1 MPTIPVNCRLVSA
14 GGRRLARILVTG
26 IATIDHVVDVDA
38 YPEEDSEQRALE
50 SETLPGGNAANTAY
64 LLAQAG
70 HAVDLAAVV
79 AVGREGD
86 RLLEL
91 LSARGIGVQR
101 CVRLPGRTPASW
113 ILRSRA
119 TGSRTIIHDRKLPEL
134 SARAFATQGLEEYD
148 WFHFEGRNP
157 SELPALLRAVRRFAV
172 DQPISLELEKPRE
185 GLDRSLSLAD
195 VLMFSRGWAE
205 ARDGSEPDAFIERV
219 SAARPEQVQTL
230 TWGYRGAWCV
240 QHGRV
245 QHCLPEPGLRVRDSL
260 GAGDTFNAGLIDA
273 LVSGMPP
280 GQALERAV
288 RLAERKL
295 RQSGLD
301 GLFVPEGG

>member
-1 MPTIPVNCRLVSA
+1 M
-14 GGRRLARILVTG
+14 ARILVTG
-26 IATIDHVVDVDA
+26 IATIDHVVDVDV
-38 YPEEDSEQRALE
+38 YPEEDSEQRALA

-79 AVGREGD
+79 AAGGEGD

-91 LSARGIGVQR
+91 LAARGIGVER
-101 CVRLPGRTPASW
+101 CVRLPGRTPTSW
-113 ILRSRA
+113 ILRSRE
-119 TGSRTIIHDRKLPEL
+119 TGSRTIVHDRELPEL
-134 SARAFATQGLEEYD
+134 GAKGLAGRGLEGYD

-157 SELPALLRAVRRFAV
+157 VELPALLRAVRRAAV
-172 DQPISLELEKPRE
+172 DQPVSLELEKPRE
-185 GLDRSLSLAD
+185 GLDKCLRLAD

-205 ARDGSEPDAFIERV
+205 AQGVSEPLSFIEEAA
-219 SAARPEQVQTL
+219 AARPEQVQTL
-230 TWGYRGAWCV
+230 TWGRRGAWLA

-245 QHCLPEPGLRVRDSL
+245 YHCTPEPHLQVRDSL

-273 LVSGMPP
+273 LVSGEPA
-280 GQALERAV
+280 QRALERSV

-295 RQSGLD
+295 QQSGLD
-301 GLFVPEGG
+301 GLFAEADR